1 MKTAYIVY
9 WDSNHNVVSQ
19 PIMHAETVYPIG
31 LIQAIKT
38 FAPVNAV
45 GCNFL
50 IEYADGNMSNHLIWD
65 FRSQRGSDFDL

>member
-9 WDSNHNVVSQ
+9 WDLNYNVISQ
-19 PIMHAETVYPIG
+19 PVMHAETVYPIG
-31 LIQAIKT
+31 LIQAIKV
-38 FAPVNAV
+38 FAPANAV
-45 GCNFL
+45 GCNFS

>member
-9 WDSNHNVVSQ
+9 WDLNYDVISQ
-19 PIMHAETVYPIG
+19 PIIHAETVYPIG
-31 LIQAIKT
+31 LIQSIKV
-38 FAPVNAV
+38 FAPANAV

>member
-9 WDSNHNVVSQ
+9 WDSNYNVISQ

-31 LIQAIKT
+31 LIQAIKV

-45 GCNFL
+45 GCNFQ
-50 IEYADGNMSNHLIWD
+50 IEYADGNISNHLIWD